1 VAISTQNREN
11 VDRRSNPG
19 FDGENGNNPSSAQNS
34 KNSEEL
40 ANTPVRSGKSP
51 NPNSSQESGLSLAG
65 VENEKLQKQLKKII
79 QILEQNPT
87 GNEIAQ
93 ELQNILDGG
102 FNNSA
107 SLTETLSHLNLSKSQ
122 TQSLQQLFQASSDKA
137 SLTETLSHLNLSE
150 SQTQSLQQLFQAS
163 SDKASLTETLSHLN
177 LSESQTQS
185 LQQLFQAS
193 SDKASLTETLS
204 HLNLSESQTQSL
216 QQFFQASSDKASLTE
231 TLSHLNLSE
240 SQTQSLQQL
249 FQASSD
255 KASLTETLSHLNL
268 SESQTQKLQEI
279 LAELKKLND
288 SGSLDSRIKGFTSSA
303 QQNEKL
309 TDILA
314 QIEQTLR
321 RSQQG
326 AQMQAGVSQLKQPEI
341 VDGFVLRAEQDQN
354 SFNSAPKIDDPR
366 FAALLN
372 KSTEFSS
379 LRERQGQN
387 NSVKGDISSMRM
399 SGMNPQEQAQS
410 LIQQA
415 RGEMVTSDAGANGET
430 GKGIMEGHVQMLPG
444 NTSITGGSAGDITGM
459 KGLAENAGSK
469 DSAAVD
475 FSAAQKSTG
484 VGAGSTDPGI
494 MTLKS
499 GATMPTARVVDQ
511 TIQHLNL
518 HARGDSSV
526 VTVKLHPEELGE
538 LNIRMVME
546 GDQLKL
552 QIQAQNQQV
561 REILEQ
567 NFPRL
572 RTAMEDQGV
581 TVEDFQVSLS
591 DSHADDQA
599 GTHTDDDLS
608 RRRGSFSPEAGVDRG
623 VDNLELAEITPASA
637 AAGGLSVHV

>member
-1 VAISTQNREN
+1 
-11 VDRRSNPG
+11 
-19 FDGENGNNPSSAQNS
+19 
-34 KNSEEL
+34 
-40 ANTPVRSGKSP
+40 
-51 NPNSSQESGLSLAG
+51 
-65 VENEKLQKQLKKII
+65 
-79 QILEQNPT
+79 
-87 GNEIAQ
+87 
-93 ELQNILDGG
+93 
-102 FNNSA
+102 
-107 SLTETLSHLNLSKSQ
+107 
-122 TQSLQQLFQASSDKA
+122 
-137 SLTETLSHLNLSE
+137 
-150 SQTQSLQQLFQAS
+150 
-163 SDKASLTETLSHLN
+163 
-177 LSESQTQS
+177 
-185 LQQLFQAS
+185 
-193 SDKASLTETLS
+193 
-204 HLNLSESQTQSL
+204 
-216 QQFFQASSDKASLTE
+216 
-231 TLSHLNLSE
+231 
-240 SQTQSLQQL
+240 
-249 FQASSD
+249 
-255 KASLTETLSHLNL
+255 
-268 SESQTQKLQEI
+268 
-279 LAELKKLND
+279 
-288 SGSLDSRIKGFTSSA
+288 LDSRIKGFTSSA

-608 RRRGSFSPEAGVDRG
+608 RQRGSFSPEAGVDLDA
-623 VDNLELAEITPASA
+623 DNLELAKSPPASTT
-637 AAGGLSVHV
+637 AGGLSVHV